1 MNNYLVIR
9 IANKPDGSTAA
20 PVQVFEDGVKA
31 EKEYYRL
38 CGLAVDSVN
47 ITDAVSLLT
56 TRGEV
61 MMQKCF
67 FHQEEPEESEENE
80 GG

>member
-1 MNNYLVIR
+1 MTQYLILR
-9 IANKPDGSTAA
+9 IANKPDGSVAA
-20 PVQVFEDGVKA
+20 PVIPFDDGVAA
-31 EKEYYRL
+31 EKEFYRL

-61 MMQKCF
+61 IMQKCF
-67 FHQEEPEESEENE
+67 FHLEEEGEENE

>member
-1 MNNYLVIR
+1 MTQYLVIR
-9 IANKPDGSTAA
+9 IANKPDGSVAA
-20 PVQVFEDGVKA
+20 PVIPFDDSVKA
-31 EKEYYRL
+31 EKEFYRL

-61 MMQKCF
+61 IQQKCF
-67 FHQEEPEESEENE
+67 FHLEEEGEENE